1 MARDGGLLKSVC
13 VFCGANPG
21 NRPLLAEVA
30 RAAGEALA
38 RRGVTLVFGGGRV
51 GLMGAVSAA
60 ARAAG
65 GRVVGVIPAA
75 LQRKELAYE
84 GGDLSELI
92 VVRSMHERKARMA
105 ELADGFIALPGGY
118 GTFEEICEMIT
129 WAQLGI
135 HRKPCGVVNVDGY
148 FDGLLAQFDR
158 AVAEGLLKAPHRG
171 LVVAAPDA
179 ETLLDTMNAWTPPV
193 LEFKLDW
200 QST

>member
-1 MARDGGLLKSVC
+1 MKSLC
-13 VFCGANPG
+13 IFCGSNAG
-21 NRPLLAEVA
+21 DRPLFAEAA
-30 RAAGEALA
+30 RQMGEALA
-38 RRGVTLVFGGGRV
+38 RRGITLVFGGGRV

-60 ARAAG
+60 ARGAR
-65 GRVVGVIPAA
+65 GRVIGVIPAA

-84 GGDLSELI
+84 GADLTELI

-105 ELADGFIALPGGY
+105 ELAEGFVALPGGY
-118 GTFEEICEMIT
+118 GTVEEICEMIT

-135 HRKPCGVVNVDGY
+135 HRKPCGLVNVDGF

-158 AVAEGLLKAPHRG
+158 AVAEGLLRASHRG
-171 LVVAAPDA
+171 LVVDAPDP
-179 ETLLDTMNAWTPPV
+179 ERLLDAMAAWTPPP

>member
-1 MARDGGLLKSVC
+1 VAGDGRLLKSVC
-13 VFCGANPG
+13 VFCGANAG
-21 NRPLLAEVA
+21 NRPLLAETA
-30 RAAGEALA
+30 RTMGETLA

-75 LQRKELAYE
+75 LQKKELAYE
-84 GGDLSELI
+84 GSDLSELI

-105 ELADGFIALPGGY
+105 ELSDGFIALPGGY

-148 FDGLLAQFDR
+148 FDGLLGQFDR
-158 AVAEGLLKAPHRG
+158 AVTEGLLKAPHRG

-179 ETLLDTMNAWTPPV
+179 EALLDTMNSWTPPA

>member
-1 MARDGGLLKSVC
+1 LKSLC
-13 VFCGANPG
+13 VFCGANAG
-21 NRPLLAEVA
+21 DRPLFAATA
-30 RAAGEALA
+30 RWMGEALA
-38 RRGVTLVFGGGRV
+38 ARGMTLVFGGGRV

-60 ARAAG
+60 ARGAG
-65 GRVVGVIPAA
+65 GRAIGVIPAA

-84 GGDLSELI
+84 GAELTELV

-105 ELADGFIALPGGY
+105 ELADGFAALPGGY

-135 HRKPCGVVNVDGY
+135 HRKPCGLVNVDGY

-158 AVAEGLLKAPHRG
+158 AVAEGLLRASHRG
-171 LVVAAPDA
+171 LVVAAPDP
-179 ETLLDTMNAWTPPV
+179 ERLLDAMAAWTPPP

>member
-1 MARDGGLLKSVC
+1 MAGDRGLLKSVC

-21 NRPLLAEVA
+21 NRPVLAATA
-30 RAAGEALA
+30 RAMGEALA
-38 RRGVTLVFGGGRV
+38 RRGITLVFGGGRV

-75 LQRKELAYE
+75 LQKKELAYD

-105 ELADGFIALPGGY
+105 ELADGFVALPGGY

-179 ETLLDTMNAWTPPV
+179 ETLLDTMTAWAPPA